1 MPFKPEVSFSIVSHG
16 QGKLVTRLLADIR
29 QGVDVSYEIIITLNI
44 MEDEAFLEEFKDLK
58 LVIIRNS
65 HRKGF
70 GENHNSAFNR
80 ARGIFF
86 AVLNPD
92 IRANPL
98 RLRPLLNLMADRTVG
113 ACSPAVYSP
122 DGKFEDSARC
132 FPTLKIFFLR
142 KIGMLRNSDY
152 VIEQSPIDVDWVAG
166 MFMLFRS
173 EVFAQVGGFDIRYFM
188 YLEDTDIC
196 RRLRNKGL
204 RIVLHPASSVVH
216 DARRA
221 SRKSFQHFAW
231 HLSSA
236 LRYLGTN
243 YRSE

>member
-1 MPFKPEVSFSIVSHG
+1 MTFIPEVSFSIVSHG
-16 QGKLVTRLLADIR
+16 QGELVTHLMNDIR
-29 QGVDVSYEIIITLNI
+29 LIVDVTYEIIITINVI
-44 MEDEAFLEEFKDLK
+44 EDEAFLDQFGDLT

-70 GENHNSAFNR
+70 GENHNSAFKQ
-80 ARGIFF
+80 ARGKFF
-86 AVLNPD
+86 AILNPD

-98 RLRPLLNLMADRTVG
+98 HLKPLLNLLTDGSVG
-113 ACSPAVYSP
+113 ICSPAVYSP
-122 DGKFEDSARC
+122 EGKLEDSARR

-142 KIGMLRNSDY
+142 KIGMLSNSDY
-152 VIEQSPIDVDWVAG
+152 VIEQSPVDVDWVAG

-173 EVFAQVGGFDIRYFM
+173 DVFAKVGGFDTRYFM

-196 RRLRNKGL
+196 RRLQNKGL
-204 RIVLHPASSVVH
+204 RIVLHPESSVIH

-221 SRKSFQHFAW
+221 SRKSFRHFVW

-236 LRYLGTN
+236 FRYLSAN